1 LIPDLSGNE
10 NNLEVPERVTLANN
24 ILALP
29 DWNVLKKGSLRSD
42 IIVNVLGF
50 VPLGFL
56 FAFWRGQV
64 NGSRRWGS
72 YLFAISMGGL
82 ISLGIEVGQAYI
94 PVRDSSLLDLICNT
108 GGTGIGVLTL
118 ALFVR
123 WRQRNSE
130 KY

>member
-1 LIPDLSGNE
+1 MI
-10 NNLEVPERVTLANN
+10 N
-24 ILALP
+24 ILAWP

-72 YLFAISMGGL
+72 YVFAVL
-82 ISLGIEVGQAYI
+82 IGALVSLAIEVTQAFI
-94 PVRDSSLLDLICNT
+94 PARDSSLIDVLCNIT
-108 GGTGIGVLTL
+108 GAISGVTGFHLFSLTKL
-118 ALFVR
+118 HEAMR
-123 WRQRNSE
+123 GA
-130 KY
+130 